1 MMEYLKELSEA
12 PLPVWV
18 YQAELI
24 DQVRSYV
31 SAGLVTASLS
41 SDLRA
46 HSSKQ
51 AAAHVLQIT
60 SEGRRALKRYLK
72 RPVW

>member
-1 MMEYLKELSEA
+1 MMEFLKELSEA

-18 YQAELI
+18 YQTELI
-24 DQVRSYV
+24 NQVRSYV
-31 SAGLVTASLS
+31 SAGLVTASLPS
-41 SDLRA
+41 ALRA
-46 HSSKQ
+46 DSSTQ

-60 SEGRRALKRYLK
+60 TEGRRALKKYLK